1 MKAEEGNIIE
11 TDTTFILMLVLAI
24 KDFKVTIIN
33 IYLKR
38 VHYGTNRF
46 LKGYFKRE
54 LESIK
59 KTNKNLKMK
68 SLKLVI

>member
-1 MKAEEGNIIE
+1 MKAEEENIIE
-11 TDTTFILMLVLAI
+11 TDTTFILILVLAV

-46 LKGYFKRE
+46 LKGRE

-59 KTNKNLKMK
+59 KQIKIKK
-68 SLKLVI
+68 